1 MSDQI
6 NWEEQAEKFL
16 AWANENQTQA
26 DEYLRALTLACG
38 DIPGDTSRLVS
49 EYITLARKS

>member
-6 NWEEQAEKFL
+6 NWEDQADQFMVL
-16 AWANENQTQA
+16 ANENQAQA
-26 DEYLRALTLACG
+26 DVYLRALTLACG